1 METKKVKRSN
11 LGNNPIHSLRKLSRE
26 EFIEKHGSGTLRKNH
41 RLGFNV
47 DYQYYHERVAYEI
60 GYEFNIYS
68 VDNKN
73 ENIQGYVYS
82 PELSFDVKSRPDD
95 PVSTEVGWI
104 VERHLTRNMFP
115 EDKYKLAQ
123 LDGNIVLI
131 LTETS
136 MDIPEGVIILA
147 KVAAYDNKF
156 DLQPVNIS

>member
-26 EFIEKHGSGTLRKNH
+26 EFIEKHGSGTLRKNY

-60 GYEFNIYS
+60 GYEFELFSIDQKNANIPGNHYS
-68 VDNKN
+68 L
-73 ENIQGYVYS
+73 EY
-82 PELSFDVKSRPDD
+82 SFDVKSRPDD

-147 KVAAYDNKF
+147 KVAAFDSHF